1 MQFEEVRYIDGL
13 AVSKGTSIAFSPE
26 YSGTNRGPTYA
37 TSCIFVSVVLQE
49 VPPLSECRFSA
60 CLVDPKVY
68 YKKSSKVKVLSII

>member
-1 MQFEEVRYIDGL
+1 MQFEEVRYIDVL
-13 AVSKGTSIAFSPE
+13 AVSKGTSIESAESST
-26 YSGTNRGPTYA
+26 YRGPTYA

-49 VPPLSECRFSA
+49 VPPLSECRFST